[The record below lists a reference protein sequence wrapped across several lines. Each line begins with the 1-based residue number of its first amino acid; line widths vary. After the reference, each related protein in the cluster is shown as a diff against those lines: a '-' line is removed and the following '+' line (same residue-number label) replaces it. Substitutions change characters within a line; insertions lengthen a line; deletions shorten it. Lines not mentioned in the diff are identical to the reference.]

1 MIPLPTGLIA
11 DGTVKFI
18 VYGLALT
25 GAAIGGASLMADHKN
40 AEIAKLAKSYQEE
53 KASTAEK
60 ALERLI
66 SAQRRG
72 DFLQNQLATQEAA
85 LQAASQ
91 EKDHAIRRLT
101 VGRPC
106 LDSAAVRV
114 LNQPAGL
121 KPSTVPEAA
130 GEPAGAHAAF
140 ATDTDVGLWIGICQ
154 RGYETCRGR
163 LQAVADFYP
172 EDASE

>member
-1 MIPLPTGLIA
+1 MPTGLIA
-11 DGTVKFI
+11 DGMVKFI
-18 VYGLALT
+18 VYGLILT
-25 GAAIGGASLMADHKN
+25 GAGIGGASLMADHKN
-40 AEIAKLAKSYQEE
+40 AEIAGLKLAYQTE
-53 KASTAEK
+53 ASRTAQE
-60 ALERLI
+60 ALQRLLE
-66 SAQRRG
+66 ARRRG

-85 LQAASQ
+85 LQAVSQ

-121 KPSTVPEAA
+121 KPASLPEAA
-130 GEPAGAHAAF
+130 GEPAGADAAF
-140 ATDTDVGLWIGICQ
+140 ATDTDVGLWIGVCQ
-154 RGYETCRGR
+154 RGYETCRSR

-172 EDASE
+172 EDSPE

>member
-1 MIPLPTGLIA
+1 MPTGFIA
-11 DGTVKFI
+11 DASVRFI

-40 AEIAKLAKSYQEE
+40 AEIAGLKLAYQAE
-53 KASTAEK
+53 ASRTAQES
-60 ALERLI
+60 LQRLVD
-66 SAQRRG
+66 ARRRG
-72 DFLQNQLATQEAA
+72 DVLENRLAAQEAN
-85 LQAASQ
+85 LQAVSQ

-121 KPSTVPEAA
+121 KPASLPEAA
-130 GEPAGAHAAF
+130 GEPAGADAAF
-140 ATDTDVGLWIGICQ
+140 ATDTDVGLWIGVCQ
-154 RGYETCRGR
+154 RSYKTCSAR
-163 LQAVADFYP
+163 LQAVADFYQEDSP
-172 EDASE
+172 E

>member
-11 DGTVKFI
+11 DGMVKFI
-18 VYGLALT
+18 VCGLVLT

-40 AEIAKLAKSYQEE
+40 AEIAGLKLAYQAE
-53 KASTAEK
+53 ASRTAQE
-60 ALERLI
+60 ALQRLVA
-66 SAQRRG
+66 SQRRG
-72 DFLQNQLATQEAA
+72 DFLQNQLADQEAR
-85 LQAASQ
+85 LQAATQ

-101 VGRPC
+101 FGRPC

-121 KPSTVPEAA
+121 KPGALPETAS
-130 GEPAGAHAAF
+130 EPAGTDAAF
-140 ATDTDVGLWIGICQ
+140 ATDTDVGLWIGLCQ

-163 LQAVADFYP
+163 LQAVADFYAEDSP
-172 EDASE
+172 E